1 MSIRYSLLAI
11 LDAGPRHGYALK
23 SEFEAATG
31 NVWPLN
37 VGQVYST
44 LSRLERDGLVLVAE
58 EADGQKTYRISD
70 TGRQELRRWFG
81 TPVVREVVPR
91 QELAIKL
98 VFAMRAGPEE
108 VRDVVQHQLV
118 ATMGSLQEFTKLKA
132 TAEADG
138 DLAWLMMLD
147 ALIFQAE
154 AEVRWLELCEARLA
168 RARPRPRPGLQN
180 AATQNAATQNAAT
193 RDAATQNAATREAA
207 LEDAARRDAAPEDAD
222 AIGDVE
228 RTP

>member
-23 SEFEAATG
+23 SEFEAATA

-44 LSRLERDGLVLVAE
+44 LSRLERDGLVLVSAE
-58 EADGQKTYRISD
+58 DDGQKTYRISE

-81 TPVVREVVPR
+81 TPVAREVMPR

-98 VFAMRAGPEE
+98 VFAVRAGPEQ

-118 ATMGSLQEFTKLKA
+118 ATMASLQEFTKLKA

-154 AEVRWLELCEARLA
+154 AEARWLELCEARLA
-168 RARPRPRPGLQN
+168 RTRSQYR
-180 AATQNAATQNAAT
+180 AAAQAAQETGAAAQET
-193 RDAATQNAATREAA
+193 A
-207 LEDAARRDAAPEDAD
+207 AAR
-222 AIGDVE
+222 DVE

>member
-44 LSRLERDGLVLVAE
+44 LSRLERDRLVLVAE
-58 EADGQKTYRISD
+58 DADGQKMYRISD
-70 TGRQELRRWFG
+70 SGREDLRRWFG
-81 TPVVREVVPR
+81 TPVAREVAPR

-98 VFAMRAGPEE
+98 VFAMRAGPEQ
-108 VRDVVQHQLV
+108 VRDVVQRQMV
-118 ATMGSLQEFTKLKA
+118 ATMASVQEFTRLKA
-132 TAEADG
+132 AAEQDG

-154 AEVRWLELCEARLA
+154 AEARWLELCEARLA
-168 RARPRPRPGLQN
+168 RTRPASPPGN
-180 AATQNAATQNAAT
+180 ADHNWDDGAV
-193 RDAATQNAATREAA
+193 R
-207 LEDAARRDAAPEDAD
+207 
-222 AIGDVE
+222 DVE
-228 RTP
+228 HAP

>member
-58 EADGQKTYRISD
+58 EADGQKMYRISD
-70 TGRQELRRWFG
+70 AGRRDLRRWFG

-98 VFAMRAGPEE
+98 VFATRAGPEQ
-108 VRDVVQHQLV
+108 VRDVVQRQLV
-118 ATMGSLQEFTKLKA
+118 ATMGSLQEFTRLKA
-132 TAEADG
+132 KAEADG

-168 RARPRPRPGLQN
+168 RARLQPRPGP
-180 AATQNAATQNAAT
+180 
-193 RDAATQNAATREAA
+193 
-207 LEDAARRDAAPEDAD
+207 EDAASEDPRPGDAASEDPRPGD
-222 AIGDVE
+222 AASEDPRLGDTAVGDANAARDVE
-228 RTP
+228 RAP

>member
-11 LDAGPRHGYALK
+11 LDAGPRYGYALK

-58 EADGQKTYRISD
+58 DDDGQKTYRISD
-70 TGRQELRRWFG
+70 AGRQDLRRWYG

-98 VFAMRAGPEE
+98 VFAMRAGPDQ
-108 VRDVVQHQLV
+108 VREVVQRQLV
-118 ATMGSLQEFTKLKA
+118 ATLGSLQEFTRLKA
-132 TAEADG
+132 TAERDG

-154 AEVRWLELCEARLA
+154 AEARWLELCEERLA
-168 RARPRPRPGLQN
+168 MVRPQPLPVP
-180 AATQNAATQNAAT
+180 
-193 RDAATQNAATREAA
+193 EA
-207 LEDAARRDAAPEDAD
+207 EDALPVPEDTA
-222 AIGDVE
+222 ARDVVE
-228 RTP
+228 LGP

>member
-58 EADGQKTYRISD
+58 DDDGQKTYRISD
-70 TGRQELRRWFG
+70 AGRQELRRWFG

-98 VFAMRAGPEE
+98 VFAMRAGPEQ

-118 ATMGSLQEFTKLKA
+118 ATMGSLQEFTRLKA
-132 TAEADG
+132 TAERDG

-154 AEVRWLELCEARLA
+154 AEARWLELCEARLA
-168 RARPRPRPGLQN
+168 TVRPQPLP
-180 AATQNAATQNAAT
+180 
-193 RDAATQNAATREAA
+193 
-207 LEDAARRDAAPEDAD
+207 APEDAD
-222 AIGDVE
+222 ATRDKE
-228 RTP
+228 HMP

>member
-58 EADGQKTYRISD
+58 VDDGQKMYRISD
-70 TGRQELRRWFG
+70 AGRQELRQWFG

-98 VFAMRAGPEE
+98 VFAMRSGPEQ
-108 VRDVVQHQLV
+108 VRDVVQRQLV
-118 ATMGSLQEFTKLKA
+118 ATMASLQEFTRLKA
-132 TAEADG
+132 AAERDG

-154 AEVRWLELCEARLA
+154 AEARWLELCEARLA
-168 RARPRPRPGLQN
+168 RTRSQPRL
-180 AATQNAATQNAAT
+180 AD
-193 RDAATQNAATREAA
+193 DAADGAGAVR
-207 LEDAARRDAAPEDAD
+207 
-222 AIGDVE
+222 DVE
-228 RTP
+228 RTL

>member
-1 MSIRYSLLAI
+1 MQLSPRENGARMSIRYSLLAI

-31 NVWPLN
+31 NIWQLN

-44 LSRLERDGLVLVAE
+44 LSRLQRDGLVLVAE
-58 EADGQKTYRISD
+58 EDDGQKTYRISD
-70 TGRQELRRWFG
+70 AGRQELRQWFG

-98 VFAMRAGPEE
+98 VFAMRAGPEQ
-108 VRDVVQHQLV
+108 VRYVVQRQLV
-118 ATMGSLQEFTKLKA
+118 ATMASLQEFTRLKA
-132 TAEADG
+132 TAEGDG

-154 AEVRWLELCEARLA
+154 AEARWLELCEARLA
-168 RARPRPRPGLQN
+168 RVRPRPQPAPEG
-180 AATQNAATQNAAT
+180 A
-193 RDAATQNAATREAA
+193 
-207 LEDAARRDAAPEDAD
+207 DAARDL
-222 AIGDVE
+222 E
-228 RTP
+228 RRP

>member
-58 EADGQKTYRISD
+58 EDDGQKVYRISD
-70 TGRQELRRWFG
+70 TGRQELRQWFG
-81 TPVVREVVPR
+81 TPVVREVAPR

-98 VFAMRAGPEE
+98 VFAMRAGPEQ
-108 VRDVVQHQLV
+108 VRDVVQRQLV
-118 ATMGSLQEFTKLKA
+118 ATTASLQEFTKLKA
-132 TAEADG
+132 AAERDG

-154 AEVRWLELCEARLA
+154 AEARWLELCEARLA
-168 RARPRPRPGLQN
+168 RTRSQPRPVAG
-180 AATQNAATQNAAT
+180 
-193 RDAATQNAATREAA
+193 
-207 LEDAARRDAAPEDAD
+207 APEEAG
-222 AIGDVE
+222 AVRDVE
-228 RTP
+228 RTL

>member
-58 EADGQKTYRISD
+58 EDDGQKTYRISD
-70 TGRQELRRWFG
+70 AGRQELRRWFG

-98 VFAMRAGPEE
+98 VFAMRAGPEQ

-118 ATMGSLQEFTKLKA
+118 ATMASLQEFTGLKA
-132 TAEADG
+132 TAERDG

-154 AEVRWLELCEARLA
+154 AEARWLELCEARLA
-168 RARPRPRPGLQN
+168 RARPQPRLAG
-180 AATQNAATQNAAT
+180 
-193 RDAATQNAATREAA
+193 DAPAGP
-207 LEDAARRDAAPEDAD
+207 ARSAMWSGRCDVCVVHGAGRAPVRVTAAPGGGA
-222 AIGDVE
+222 
-228 RTP
+228 R

>member
-23 SEFEAATG
+23 SEFETATG

-44 LSRLERDGLVLVAE
+44 LSRLERDGLVLIAE
-58 EADGQKTYRISD
+58 DDDGQKTYRISD
-70 TGRQELRRWFG
+70 SGREELRQWFG

-98 VFAMRAGPEE
+98 VFAMRAGPEQVRE
-108 VRDVVQHQLV
+108 VVRHQLV
-118 ATMGSLQEFTKLKA
+118 STMRSLQEFTSLKA
-132 TAEADG
+132 KAERDG

-154 AEVRWLELCEARLA
+154 AESRWLELCEARLA
-168 RARPRPRPGLQN
+168 RAH
-180 AATQNAATQNAAT
+180 AV
-193 RDAATQNAATREAA
+193 
-207 LEDAARRDAAPEDAD
+207 AARPVRGARGGSETRNARGARGGHETPDSDHTDAGAAHDDAD
-222 AIGDVE
+222 TE
-228 RTP
+228 RTF

>member
-44 LSRLERDGLVLVAE
+44 LSRLERDGLVLVTE
-58 EADGQKTYRISD
+58 DDDGQKTYRISD
-70 TGRQELRRWFG
+70 AGRQDLHRWYG

-98 VFAMRAGPEE
+98 VFAMRAGPER
-108 VRDVVQHQLV
+108 VREVVQRQLV
-118 ATMGSLQEFTKLKA
+118 ATMASLQEFTRLKA
-132 TAEADG
+132 TAERDG
-138 DLAWLMMLD
+138 DLAWFMMVD

-154 AEVRWLELCEARLA
+154 AEARWLELCEERLA
-168 RARPRPRPGLQN
+168 AMPPRPVP
-180 AATQNAATQNAAT
+180 
-193 RDAATQNAATREAA
+193 
-207 LEDAARRDAAPEDAD
+207 APEDASP
-222 AIGDVE
+222 APDVVVE
-228 RTP
+228 L

>member
-58 EADGQKTYRISD
+58 DDDGQKTYRISD
-70 TGRQELRRWFG
+70 AGRQDLRRWYG
-81 TPVVREVVPR
+81 TPVVREIVPR

-98 VFAMRAGPEE
+98 VFAMRAGPDQ
-108 VRDVVQHQLV
+108 VREVVQRQLV
-118 ATMGSLQEFTKLKA
+118 ATLGSLQEFTRLKA
-132 TAEADG
+132 TAERDG

-154 AEVRWLELCEARLA
+154 AEARWLELCEERLA
-168 RARPRPRPGLQN
+168 TVRPQPLPVP
-180 AATQNAATQNAAT
+180 
-193 RDAATQNAATREAA
+193 EA
-207 LEDAARRDAAPEDAD
+207 EDAD
-222 AIGDVE
+222 AARDVVE
-228 RTP
+228 LGP

>member
-31 NVWPLN
+31 NVYPLN

-44 LSRLERDGLVLVAE
+44 LSRLQRDGLVLVAE
-58 EADGQKTYRISD
+58 DDDGQKTYRISD
-70 TGRQELRRWFG
+70 AGRQDLHRWFA

-98 VFAMRAGPEE
+98 VFAMRAGPEQ
-108 VRDVVQHQLV
+108 VREVVQRQLV
-118 ATMGSLQEFTKLKA
+118 ATMASLQEFTRLKA
-132 TAEADG
+132 AAEGDG

-147 ALIFQAE
+147 SFIFQAE
-154 AEVRWLELCEARLA
+154 AEARWLELCEARLE
-168 RARPRPRPGLQN
+168 RARPQHLVVS
-180 AATQNAATQNAAT
+180 
-193 RDAATQNAATREAA
+193 
-207 LEDAARRDAAPEDAD
+207 EDAHETC
-222 AIGDVE
+222 DVE
-228 RTP
+228 PTS

>member
-58 EADGQKTYRISD
+58 DDDGQKTYRISD
-70 TGRQELRRWFG
+70 AGREDLRRWYG

-98 VFAMRAGPEE
+98 VFAMRAGPDQ
-108 VRDVVQHQLV
+108 VREVVQRQLV
-118 ATMGSLQEFTKLKA
+118 ATLASLQEFTRLKA
-132 TAEADG
+132 TAERDG

-154 AEVRWLELCEARLA
+154 AEARWLELCEARLA
-168 RARPRPRPGLQN
+168 MVSPPTLPVPA
-180 AATQNAATQNAAT
+180 
-193 RDAATQNAATREAA
+193 
-207 LEDAARRDAAPEDAD
+207 DAD
-222 AIGDVE
+222 PAADSARDVVE
-228 RTP
+228 LGP

>member
-31 NVWPLN
+31 NVWSLN

-44 LSRLERDGLVLVAE
+44 LGRLERDGLVLVAE
-58 EADGQKTYRISD
+58 DDDGQKTYRISD
-70 TGRQELRRWFG
+70 AGRAELRQWFAA
-81 TPVVREVVPR
+81 PVVREVVPR

-98 VFAMRAGPEE
+98 VFAMRVGPEQ

-118 ATMGSLQEFTKLKA
+118 ATLASVQEFTRLKA
-132 TAEADG
+132 TAERDG

-147 ALIFQAE
+147 SFIFQAE
-154 AEVRWLELCEARLA
+154 AEARWLELCEARLA
-168 RARPRPRPGLQN
+168 TVRPRPLP
-180 AATQNAATQNAAT
+180 
-193 RDAATQNAATREAA
+193 
-207 LEDAARRDAAPEDAD
+207 APEDAD
-222 AIGDVE
+222 ATRDKE
-228 RTP
+228 HTP

>member
-11 LDAGPRHGYALK
+11 LDAGPRYGYALK

-58 EADGQKTYRISD
+58 DDDGQKTYRISD
-70 TGRQELRRWFG
+70 AGRQDLGRWYG

-98 VFAMRAGPEE
+98 VFAMRAGPEQ
-108 VRDVVQHQLV
+108 VREVVQRQLV
-118 ATMGSLQEFTKLKA
+118 ATMASLQEFTNLKA
-132 TAEADG
+132 TAERDG
-138 DLAWLMMLD
+138 DLAWLMMVD

-154 AEVRWLELCEARLA
+154 AEARWLELCEARLA
-168 RARPRPRPGLQN
+168 RVGPKPVPAV
-180 AATQNAATQNAAT
+180 
-193 RDAATQNAATREAA
+193 
-207 LEDAARRDAAPEDAD
+207 EDAGAAR
-222 AIGDVE
+222 DVE
-228 RTP
+228 RTS

>member
-1 MSIRYSLLAI
+1 MSVRYSLLAI

-44 LSRLERDGLVLVAE
+44 LSRLERDGLVLVTE
-58 EADGQKTYRISD
+58 DEDSQKTYRISD
-70 TGRQELRRWFG
+70 AGRQDLKRWYG

-98 VFAMRAGPEE
+98 VFAMRSGPEQ
-108 VRDVVQHQLV
+108 VREVVQRQLV
-118 ATMGSLQEFTKLKA
+118 ATMASLQEFTNLKA
-132 TAEADG
+132 TAERDG

-154 AEVRWLELCEARLA
+154 AEARWLELCEARLA
-168 RARPRPRPGLQN
+168 HLRPKPLSVG
-180 AATQNAATQNAAT
+180 
-193 RDAATQNAATREAA
+193 
-207 LEDAARRDAAPEDAD
+207 AD
-222 AIGDVE
+222 AEETRHVE

>member
-44 LSRLERDGLVLVAE
+44 LSRLERDGLVLVTE
-58 EADGQKTYRISD
+58 DDDGQKMYRISD
-70 TGRQELRRWFG
+70 AGRQDLRRWYG
-81 TPVVREVVPR
+81 TPVIREVVPR

-98 VFAMRAGPEE
+98 VFAMRAGPEQ
-108 VRDVVQHQLV
+108 VREVVQRQLV
-118 ATMGSLQEFTKLKA
+118 ATMASLQEFTNLKA
-132 TAEADG
+132 TAERDG

-154 AEVRWLELCEARLA
+154 AEARWLELCEARLA
-168 RARPRPRPGLQN
+168 LIRPQPLP
-180 AATQNAATQNAAT
+180 AAAEAEET
-193 RDAATQNAATREAA
+193 RDAEAEETR
-207 LEDAARRDAAPEDAD
+207 
-222 AIGDVE
+222 DVE